1 VEAGR
6 AFSVIGMIRDLVPL
20 LCALCEMDPPEVT
33 DQAIQDNPEGSALGS
48 LYAMGALIHVGNS
61 ECILCLECDQPHSIR
76 VEFAG
81 EGNYRAYCPDSGYQ
95 VVRPDALRRFAVDE
109 RWIAK
114 SIGSKFN
121 LGEPRRSSAVAPS
134 AVLQIGGARLGPY
147 KFGLFFARRLFDKVR
162 FDQASQSI
170 SRLLGK
176 ASAVLLTTTPRDLI
190 PGQPLPGAQFLR
202 WTTSSNSLDAKSQS
216 MMSQSTPRFV
226 GVPDVLAPSR

>member
-1 VEAGR
+1 
-6 AFSVIGMIRDLVPL
+6 VIGMIRDLVPL

-33 DQAIQDNPEGSALGS
+33 DQSIQDNPEGSALGS

-61 ECILCLECDQPHSIR
+61 ECILCLECDHPHSIR
-76 VEFAG
+76 VEFAE

-114 SIGSKFN
+114 TIGSKFN
-121 LGEPRRSSAVAPS
+121 LGEPRRSSAAAPS
-134 AVLQIGGARLGPY
+134 AVLQIGAARLGPY

-190 PGQPLPGAQFLR
+190 PGQPPPPVRNSYVGRHPQTL
-202 WTTSSNSLDAKSQS
+202 WTPSL
-216 MMSQSTPRFV
+216 
-226 GVPDVLAPSR
+226 SR